1 MRFQRL
7 DLNLLV
13 ALEALLSERSVSLA
27 AERICLSQSATSSAL
42 GRLREYFGDELL
54 VVKGRQMVLTSR
66 AEALVDPVRAVLEQI
81 RSTISVSP
89 PFDPATSDRKIRL
102 MASDYLTEVLLATAL
117 SDLLAEAPAMQ
128 FEIAP
133 MADSLVESL
142 ERGLIDILLTI
153 DYAISADHPSQLLF
167 EDDYVVVGWDQ
178 NPALAEEISRDVYFE
193 LGHVAA
199 RFGKARTPVFDDWFV
214 RRQSQQRRVE
224 VVAPSFLAVPGFI
237 IGTNRIT
244 TMHRRLAKKISA
256 YLPLV
261 MREVPL
267 AIPSIRE
274 AVQWHISNNNDPAIR
289 WVVERL
295 VAVAAEKPE
304 VKSPANVVRLQTG
317 KQKSLS
323 HDEITQQFQAATA
336 HRNPGHKE

>member
-13 ALEALLSERSVSLA
+13 ALDALLAERSVSLA

-42 GRLREYFGDELL
+42 GRLREYFADELL
-54 VVKGRQMVLTSR
+54 IVKGRQMVLTSR
-66 AEALVDPVRAVLEQI
+66 AEELVEPVRAVLEQI
-81 RSTISVSP
+81 RTTISVAP

-117 SDLLAEAPAMQ
+117 RDLLSEAPGMQ

-133 MADSLVESL
+133 MADALQEAL
-142 ERGLIDILLTI
+142 ERGSSDILFCI
-153 DYAISADHPSQLLF
+153 DYALSADHPSQILF

-178 NPALAEEISRDVYFE
+178 NPAMTGAMSRELYFE
-193 LGHVAA
+193 LGHVTA
-199 RFGKARTPVFDDWFV
+199 RFGKSQTPVFEDWFV

-224 VVAPSFLAVPGFI
+224 IIAPSFLAVPGFI
-237 IGTNRIT
+237 IGTNRIA
-244 TMHRRLAKKISA
+244 TMHRRLATKLTS

-267 AIPSIRE
+267 AIPPIRE
-274 AVQWHISNNNDPAIR
+274 AVQWHISNSNDPAIR
-289 WVVERL
+289 WVVER
-295 VAVAAEKPE
+295 VAMIASEGAGVSAR
-304 VKSPANVVRLQTG
+304 SNVVALTG
-317 KQKSLS
+317 NVMT
-323 HDEITQQFQAATA
+323 HDEITEQFLTATTPQS
-336 HRNPGHKE
+336 RP